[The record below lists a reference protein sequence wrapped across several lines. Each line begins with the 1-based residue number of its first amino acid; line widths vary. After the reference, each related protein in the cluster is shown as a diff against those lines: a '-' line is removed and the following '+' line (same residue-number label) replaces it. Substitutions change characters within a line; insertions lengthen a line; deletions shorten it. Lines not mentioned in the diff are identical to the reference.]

1 MDTSSLMPSPLTVAA
16 VLPCYKAKEHVLG
29 VLSAMPAIVNRIYCV
44 DDACPEATGR
54 HIEANMTD
62 SRVRVIYHTANTGVG
77 GAMCTGYEAA
87 LADGADIIVKIDS
100 DGQMDPQAIPYLI
113 APIVGGMAD
122 YAKGNRFS
130 NIEDVSS
137 MPVARLV
144 GNAGLSFLTKVSTG
158 YWNIFDPT
166 NGYTAVHARVLER
179 IPLRKLS
186 RRYFF
191 ESDLLFRL
199 GTISARVVDIPMA
212 AIYGDEVSN
221 LKITSVLFPFFVKNM
236 RNSFKRIIYNYFL
249 RDFSVGSV
257 YLVLGLLLLLGGGT
271 LGTFFWVH
279 GIIINR
285 AATAG
290 QVMFSALPVIFGAQL
305 LVAFTSYDIGRT
317 PSTALHPLLSR
328 LRSSTLP
335 AADSISR

>member
-1 MDTSSLMPSPLTVAA
+1 MQSLTPSPLTVAA
-16 VLPCYKAKEHVLG
+16 VLPCYKAKAHVLG
-29 VLSAMPAIVNRIYCV
+29 VLSAMPALVSRIYCV
-44 DDACPEATGR
+44 DDACPEGTGK
-54 HIEANMTD
+54 HIEASGAD
-62 SRVRVIYHTANTGVG
+62 PRVQVIYHTANTGVG

-100 DGQMDPQAIPYLI
+100 DGQMDPQAVPYLI
-113 APIVGGMAD
+113 APILGGMAD
-122 YAKGNRFS
+122 YTKGNRFS

-137 MPVARLV
+137 MPLTRLV

-179 IPLRKLS
+179 IPLWKLS

-199 GTISARVVDIPMA
+199 GTVSARVIDIPMV

-221 LKITSVLFPFFVKNM
+221 LKIKSILIPFFAKNI
-236 RNSFKRIIYNYFL
+236 RNAFKRIIYNYFL
-249 RDFSVGSV
+249 RDFSIGSV
-257 YLVLGLLLLLGGGT
+257 YLILGLLLLLGGGAV
-271 LGTFFWVH
+271 GTFFWVH
-279 GIIINR
+279 GMIVAR
-285 AATAG
+285 PATAG

-305 LVAFTSYDIGRT
+305 LLAFTSYDIGRT

-328 LRSSTLP
+328 LRSSTPP
-335 AADSISR
+335 AAASVSR